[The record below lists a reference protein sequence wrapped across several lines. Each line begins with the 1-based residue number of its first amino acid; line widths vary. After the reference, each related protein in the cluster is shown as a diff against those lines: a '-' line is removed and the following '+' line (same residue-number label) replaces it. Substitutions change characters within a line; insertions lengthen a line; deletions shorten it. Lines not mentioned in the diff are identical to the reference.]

1 MWDLP
6 STTIFSTM
14 EGTMRTSANERV
26 AKKILDLIDYW
37 ELGEEEVGRY
47 LARLAPKAIWEKLM
61 LMFDYAILE
70 RNEQEGIQSLDDLTA
85 DEDKDFI

>member
-1 MWDLP
+1 MK
-6 STTIFSTM
+6 
-14 EGTMRTSANERV
+14 GTMRTSANERV

-37 ELGEEEVGRY
+37 ELGEADVGRY